1 MTLGSLLRAI
11 VCTACVAACLAGA
24 ACAGQPP
31 SKETS
36 MSTDDDDEP
45 VTRKV
50 SRVGRPSPPPVSF
63 EGRRYEEIQNGKPLG
78 LEQRTGLMAVID
90 EASNQ
95 RVAVIRIYD
104 YPRREGLE
112 SDAGDVFFVS
122 MQLDAAK
129 REIVVASERRERF
142 VYRIDDGSVQKLP

>member
-1 MTLGSLLRAI
+1 
-11 VCTACVAACLAGA
+11 
-24 ACAGQPP
+24 
-31 SKETS
+31 
-36 MSTDDDDEP
+36 MSSDDDDEP

-63 EGRRYEEIQNGKPLG
+63 EGKRYEEIQNGQPLG

-95 RVAVIRIYD
+95 RVRAVRIYD

-129 REIVVASERRERF
+129 REIVIASERRERF
-142 VYRIDDGSVQKLP
+142 AYRIDDGSVHKLP